1 MLTALGGSVM
11 TFHAEVLDGRI
22 VTSVVAEQPR
32 ISNAAPKTRSYDD
45 DDEKNEH
52 EDSEHEE
59 EGEDDDD

>member
-1 MLTALGGSVM
+1 M

-22 VTSVVAEQPR
+22 ITSIIAEQPK

-45 DDEKNEH
+45 DNDKKNEH